1 MGGIVST
8 AEIAAT
14 ILLICG
20 NGGTDKDFD
29 CYDYYNNCVINRSL
43 TPTLKDLEVCK
54 KDETNGIKRIEK
66 AKEEK

>member
-1 MGGIVST
+1 MQA
-8 AEIAAT
+8 AEIATA

-43 TPTLKDLEVCK
+43 NPTLKDFEACK
-54 KDETNGIKRIEK
+54 DKESEGIKRIVK
-66 AKEEK
+66 LKEEK